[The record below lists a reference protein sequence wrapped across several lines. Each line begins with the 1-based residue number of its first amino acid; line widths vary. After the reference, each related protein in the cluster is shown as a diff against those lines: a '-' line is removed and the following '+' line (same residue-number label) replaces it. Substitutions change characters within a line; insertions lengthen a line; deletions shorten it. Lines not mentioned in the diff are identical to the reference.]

1 MIYAYKTQ
9 DIASCKTLHTH
20 GLQICHTLGVIC
32 SHGLKKTVIFFAR
45 SHTNNS
51 FGVYCSSCSI
61 VFILILIDYRRYGV
75 PTIRTDLPA
84 PRIRRVDDRKNYGD
98 ESDAYGLVNPSVFSL
113 KGVYEKD
120 FLLPRSKEE
129 VCSFIQICF
138 ILPSPEV

>member
-1 MIYAYKTQ
+1 MIFKEGPDPISPLWIHA
-9 DIASCKTLHTH
+9 CCL
-20 GLQICHTLGVIC
+20 
-32 SHGLKKTVIFFAR
+32 
-45 SHTNNS
+45 
-51 FGVYCSSCSI
+51 CSI
-61 VFILILIDYRRYGV
+61 VFILMLTDYRRYGV

-129 VCSFIQICF
+129 VC
-138 ILPSPEV
+138 

>member
-1 MIYAYKTQ
+1 MRGVSNKHCLLTFFIFSLDLVSTIALVYIVVVVAY
-9 DIASCKTLHTH
+9 CPL
-20 GLQICHTLGVIC
+20 
-32 SHGLKKTVIFFAR
+32 
-45 SHTNNS
+45 
-51 FGVYCSSCSI
+51 
-61 VFILILIDYRRYGV
+61 FILILTDYRRYGV

-138 ILPSPEV
+138 ILPSPEVIKLFSFSTDMSIQGFLAF